1 MTQERR
7 RLQRFELDIP
17 AHVFARNAAPNVERV
32 IHSHTRDISANGAF
46 IYVDQAPGLGTRVRV
61 DLELV
66 IDSLPVLL
74 NVPEKVHISVK
85 GRVVRHTDE
94 GVGILFDAQLK
105 FKQPHPM
112 GEVKN

>member
-1 MTQERR
+1 MPQERR

-17 AHVFARNAAPNVERV
+17 AHVFARNTAPNVERV
-32 IHSHTRDISANGAF
+32 FHSHTRDISASGAF

-61 DLELV
+61 ELELV

-74 NVPEKVHISVK
+74 NVPEKVRISVK
-85 GRVVRHTDE
+85 GKVVRYTDD
-94 GVGILFDAQLK
+94 GVGVLFNSQLK
-105 FKQPHPM
+105 FKQPHPI